1 MNPAKFR
8 ILLLDTKYRNPNH
21 YICLAV
27 LGALKRHPDVE
38 CVTKA
43 DPIDAMSVAIKNRCN
58 LFIAFDGEELDTT
71 LCAQLGRSCGRA
83 ALWVTEDPYEI
94 NVNVRNAEHFDVVFT
109 NDSLSVDAYGGKGS
123 HLPLAGSTEFH
134 SIPVCPVDQ
143 PLRYELFFAG
153 TAWPNR
159 SAFLRSTLKRFP
171 DDWKCKIALPTNPFL
186 PPHSVDLPESTLSWR
201 TSPVDFARFVNRS
214 AITLM
219 LPRVFSASGGRE
231 FAETPPP
238 RLFEAALAGGAQMIH
253 ESLAEVDRSF
263 EPGKE
268 VIFFSSEQDFL
279 EKATELVTNRPYRN
293 TIAKA
298 ARQRALEQHTYDCR
312 IHTML
317 TRLAALPV
325 KRVTLE
331 PSKTRTLL
339 LVTHN
344 IPSRG
349 NFGGVEV
356 YLDRLKQSLGPGW
369 KILFYAPDMRGRQN
383 STRILSDNYEEL
395 EHHVFSTGYSPA
407 MLTCDERERAF
418 REVLHDHGVDLVH
431 FHHFV
436 GHVPSL
442 VYVARHLGIPTAFTA
457 HDFFGVCHEFNL
469 LSYTKEFCGAP
480 DVSISQCNV
489 CLGIK
494 HNIASGSQA
503 ARRNFWNDVLRRLD
517 MLVFNTEYSRR
528 TFAQIY
534 PAVRQHPH
542 TRILPVPIPDG
553 SIQRQHRAPRPLKI
567 ALLGNITFQKGGD
580 VLARALPL
588 LASAPVEFHIFGR
601 IDPQYDWLSDRN
613 KHKNVIVHG
622 VYDVDQLPDALQD
635 CQVSLHASIWP
646 ETYCL
651 TLSEAWQLGLV
662 PIVTDIGA
670 LGERVTHMVN
680 GIKIKANNEGALI
693 DAIQTLANSPDLLET
708 LRSGITEETY
718 SQLSRHVE
726 LLRAEYLALLDDTPR
741 ALMMGVP
748 LTHTPIRELG
758 VVLASPN
765 WQLGTGSQVAGP
777 SYLTQI
783 RRLHHYYK
791 TNGLRPT
798 MRILANRIRT
808 LR

>member
-38 CVTKA
+38 FVAKA
-43 DPIDAMSVAIKNRCN
+43 DPIDAMSTAIKNRCN
-58 LFIAFDGEELDTT
+58 LFIAFDGEELDIT
-71 LCAQLGRSCGRA
+71 LCAQLGRCCGRA

-94 NVNVRNAEHFDVVFT
+94 NVNVRNAERFDVVFT
-109 NDSLSVDAYGGKGS
+109 NDSSSVDAYGGKGN

-134 SIPVCPVDQ
+134 SIPVCPADH

-159 SAFLRSTLKRFP
+159 SAFLRSTLKHLP
-171 DDWKCKIALPTNPFL
+171 DDWKCKIALPTNQFL
-186 PPHSVDLPESTLSWR
+186 PPHGVDMPESALSWR

-268 VIFFSSEQDFL
+268 VILFSSEQDFL
-279 EKATELVTNRPYRN
+279 EKATELVKNRSYRN
-293 TIAKA
+293 AIAEA
-298 ARQRALEQHTYDCR
+298 ARRRALEQHTYDCR
-312 IHTML
+312 IRTML
-317 TRLAALPV
+317 ARIAALPV
-325 KRVTLE
+325 KHVA
-331 PSKTRTLL
+331 PKQDSTRTLL

-356 YLDRLKQSLGPGW
+356 YLDRLKRSLGQGW
-369 KILFYAPDMRGRQN
+369 KILFYAPEMRGRKN
-383 STRILSDNYEEL
+383 SARVLSDSYEEL
-395 EHHVFSTGYSPA
+395 SRHEFSTGYSPA

-418 REVLHDHGVDLVH
+418 REVLYHHGVDLVH

-442 VYVARHLGIPTAFTA
+442 AYVAKHLGIPTAFTA

-469 LSYTKEFCGAP
+469 LSYKKEFCGAP
-480 DVSISQCNV
+480 DVSISQCDV
-489 CLGIK
+489 CLGSK

-503 ARRNFWNDVLRRLD
+503 ARRNFWNDVLRQLD
-517 MLVFNTEYSRR
+517 MLVFNTEYSRQ

-553 SIQRQHRAPRPLKI
+553 GIQRQHRSPRPLKI
-567 ALLGNITFQKGGD
+567 ALLGNLTFQKGGD

-588 LASAPVEFHIFGR
+588 LASAPIEFHIFGR
-601 IDPQYDWLSDRN
+601 VDPQYEWLSDRN
-613 KHKNVIVHG
+613 KHQNIIVHG
-622 VYDVDQLPDALQD
+622 AYDAGKLPDALRE
-635 CQVSLHASIWP
+635 CQASLHASIWP

-693 DAIQTLANSPDLLET
+693 DAIQTLANSQDLLET
-708 LRSGITEETY
+708 LRSGATEDAY
-718 SQLSRHVE
+718 SQLSQHTE
-726 LLRAEYLALLDDTPR
+726 MLREEYSALLNDTPR
-741 ALMMGVP
+741 ALTKDVP

-765 WQLGTGSQVAGP
+765 WQLGTGRSVAGP
-777 SYLTQI
+777 AYLTQI
-783 RRLHHYYK
+783 RRLHHFYK
-791 TNGLRPT
+791 ANGLRPT
-798 MRILANRIRT
+798 VRILTNRIRT

>member
-1 MNPAKFR
+1 MNTAKFR
-8 ILLLDTKYRNPNH
+8 VLLLDTKYRNPNH

-38 CVTKA
+38 FVANA
-43 DPIDAMSVAIKNRCN
+43 DPIDAMSAAVKNRCN

-71 LCAQLGRSCGRA
+71 LCAQLSRACGRA

-94 NVNVRNAEHFDVVFT
+94 NINVRHAEYFDLVFT
-109 NDSLSVDAYGGKGS
+109 NDSSSVDAYGGKGN
-123 HLPLAGSTEFH
+123 HLSLAGSTEFH
-134 SIPVCPVDQ
+134 SLPVCPVDR

-159 SAFLRSTLKRFP
+159 SAFLRSILKRFP
-171 DDWKCKIALPTNPFL
+171 TDWKCKIALPTNQFL
-186 PPHSVDLPESTLSWR
+186 PPHGVDLPESTLSWR

-253 ESLAEVDRSF
+253 ESLAEIDQSF

-268 VIFFSSEQDFL
+268 VILFSSELDFL
-279 EKATELVTNRPYRN
+279 EKATELVNNRPYRN
-293 TIAKA
+293 TIAEA
-298 ARQRALEQHTYDCR
+298 ARKRALEQHTYDCR

-317 TRLAALPV
+317 TRVATLPV
-325 KRVTLE
+325 RPVT
-331 PSKTRTLL
+331 SKQDKTHTLL
-339 LVTHN
+339 FVTHN

-356 YLDRLKQSLGPGW
+356 YLDYLKQSLPENW
-369 KILFYAPDMRGRQN
+369 KILFYAPDMRGRKN
-383 STRILSDNYEEL
+383 STCVLSDSYEEIARYQ
-395 EHHVFSTGYSPA
+395 FSTGYSPA
-407 MLTCDERERAF
+407 LLTCDERERAF
-418 REVLHDHGVDLVH
+418 REVLRDHGVDLVH

-442 VYVARHLGIPTAFTA
+442 AHVAKHLGIPTAFTA

-469 LSYTKEFCGAP
+469 LSYKKEFCGAP
-480 DVSISQCNV
+480 DVSISQCDV
-489 CLGIK
+489 CLGNK

-503 ARRNFWNDVLRRLD
+503 ARRNFWNDVLRHLD
-517 MLVFNTEYSRR
+517 MLVFNTEYSKQ

-534 PAVRQHPH
+534 PAVRQHQH
-542 TRILPVPIPDG
+542 TRVLPVPIPDG
-553 SIQRQHRAPRPLKI
+553 SIQRQHHTARPLKI
-567 ALLGNITFQKGGD
+567 ALLGNLTFQKGGD
-580 VLARALPL
+580 VLARALPS
-588 LASAPVEFHIFGR
+588 LATAPVEFHIFGR
-601 IDPQYDWLSDRN
+601 VDPQYDWLSNRN
-613 KHKNVIVHG
+613 KHKNITVHG
-622 VYDVDQLPDALQD
+622 TYDVGKLPDALRE
-635 CQVSLHASIWP
+635 CQVSLHVSIWP

-662 PIVTDIGA
+662 PIVADIGA

-680 GIKIKANNEGALI
+680 GIKIKPNDEGSLI
-693 DAIQTLANSPDLLET
+693 DSIHALANAPDLLES
-708 LRSGITEETY
+708 LRSGATEANY
-718 SQLSRHVE
+718 SQLSRHAE
-726 LLRAEYLALLDDTPR
+726 LLRREYSVLLDDTPR
-741 ALMMGVP
+741 ALMKDVP
-748 LTHTPIRELG
+748 LTHPPIQELG
-758 VVLASPN
+758 VVLPSPN
-765 WQLGTGSQVAGP
+765 WQLGTAQSIIGP

-783 RRLHHYYK
+783 RRLHHFYK

-798 MRILANRIRT
+798 VRILTNRIRT
-808 LR
+808 SR